1 MYCGA
6 AADIQQV
13 TDQAIVIIRAPVQYS
28 EHGARSDFLFFYEIG
43 NVQIETDVRALSE
56 KIDT

>member
-6 AADIQQV
+6 AADFQQV
-13 TDQAIVIIRAPVQYS
+13 TDQAIVIIRALVLYS
-28 EHGARSDFLFFYEIG
+28 ERGARSAFLFFYEIG
-43 NVQIETDVRALSE
+43 NVQVETGVRALSE